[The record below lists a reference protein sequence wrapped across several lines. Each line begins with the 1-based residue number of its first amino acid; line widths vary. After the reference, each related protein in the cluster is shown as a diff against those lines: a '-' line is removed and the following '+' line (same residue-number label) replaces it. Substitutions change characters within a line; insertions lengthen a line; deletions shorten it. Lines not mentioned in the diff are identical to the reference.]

1 MAGHFSFK
9 VAGIVSGTTQIRS
22 RPTEADPL
30 IFLSLYQKTQP
41 RPYRAQTPLGA
52 VLMMEETFQ

>member
-30 IFLSLYQKTQP
+30 IFLSRK
-41 RPYRAQTPLGA
+41 QTDIADA
-52 VLMMEETFQ
+52 VIQI